1 MYVCSIISLF
11 ITINIT
17 KVLLVFGCHFIF
29 VILLYKQELC
39 GQKGHTTYYI
49 YNHYNS
55 DLRTT
60 KAIANNPVGQVLA
73 RPLFFKV
80 TTKFH
85 FTKTK

>member
-17 KVLLVFGCHFIF
+17 KVLLVFGCHFIL
-29 VILLYKQELC
+29 VILLHKARVVWPERP
-39 GQKGHTTYYI
+39 YYI

-55 DLRTT
+55 DLHTT

-73 RPLFFKV
+73 RPLFLKV

-85 FTKTK
+85 FTKNK